1 MNMSNTAQT
10 VQTEKKKISFDDF
23 EKKVQ
28 IEMEHL
34 VYFDRMKRPEAEA
47 QAKRVVSEK
56 FVVA

>member
-1 MNMSNTAQT
+1 MKMSNTN
-10 VQTEKKKISFDDF
+10 QTEKKKISFDEF

-34 VYFDRMKRPEAEA
+34 VYFDRMKRNEAEA

>member
-1 MNMSNTAQT
+1 MTNTTQT
-10 VQTEKKKISFDDF
+10 QKQKISLDEF

-34 VYFDRMKRPEAEA
+34 VYFDRMKRHEAEA
-47 QAKRVVSEK
+47 KATRVVSDK